1 MGSYGRDMLF
11 GCHGI
16 MGASR
21 CHAPVQKKK
30 KHFIRM
36 NELTGDDSE
45 IAKWKY
51 EMVQTSCMF
60 YLFKQQRWEL
70 QIYFGS
76 VWMG

>member
-1 MGSYGRDMLF
+1 MEETCFLAVMELWERVDVMHLSKR
-11 GCHGI
+11 
-16 MGASR
+16 
-21 CHAPVQKKK
+21 KK